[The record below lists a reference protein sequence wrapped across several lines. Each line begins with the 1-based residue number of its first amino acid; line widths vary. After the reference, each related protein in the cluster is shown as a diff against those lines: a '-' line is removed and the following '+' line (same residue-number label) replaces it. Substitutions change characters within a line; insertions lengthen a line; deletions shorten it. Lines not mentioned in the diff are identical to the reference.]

1 MFELRL
7 KQIIDE
13 CENYTLRQ
21 FKHAVYPL
29 LEEMKGKI
37 DEKKYNS
44 FKIEYDCVR
53 NECIY
58 GDNPEDANMV
68 KMDCVEALKAILEK
82 D

>member
-1 MFELRL
+1 
-7 KQIIDE
+7 
-13 CENYTLRQ
+13 
-21 FKHAVYPL
+21 
-29 LEEMKGKI
+29 MKGKI